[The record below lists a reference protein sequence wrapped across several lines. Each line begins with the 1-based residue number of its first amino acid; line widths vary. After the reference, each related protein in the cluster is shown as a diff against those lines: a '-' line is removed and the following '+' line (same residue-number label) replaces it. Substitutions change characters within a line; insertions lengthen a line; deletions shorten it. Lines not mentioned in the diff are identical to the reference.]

1 VLDTYWS
8 YLTHGAV
15 DITSVI
21 SPQAPDLRA
30 RAQRLGGDPPDTEMV
45 TRMGGEVTLMG
56 SGDGQRQDTPGDEPP
71 RAGRSRSPR
80 PRTYIPSTTRSVSST
95 DWSTAV
101 GTQASSPKGTE
112 VTWTCHEGAWGCQGC
127 GIVVYPASEKAA
139 HRCHVSPLVPVGT
152 PSGARTRPPGVGPD
166 AGGCAAGVRH
176 SFGCWPVEAVVPA
189 ATRCACGETV
199 RGDVPRGTGR
209 A

>member
-1 VLDTYWS
+1 MLDTYWS

-127 GIVVYPASEKAA
+127 GISVYWASEKAT
-139 HRCHVSPLVPVGT
+139 HRCHVPPLVPVG
-152 PSGARTRPPGVGPD
+152 APGVVPD